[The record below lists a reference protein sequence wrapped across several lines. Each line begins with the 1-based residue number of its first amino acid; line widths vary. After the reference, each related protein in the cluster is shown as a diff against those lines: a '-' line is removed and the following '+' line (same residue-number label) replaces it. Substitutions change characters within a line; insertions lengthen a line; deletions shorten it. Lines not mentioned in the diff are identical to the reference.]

1 VIFELN
7 STVFGEGLDSN
18 IWNTAFYTRK
28 KKILVQKGEK
38 NKTQIGVWF
47 FLVRPKKIRL

>member
-7 STVFGEGLDSN
+7 LTVFGEGLDSN

-28 KKILVQKGEK
+28 KKILVPKEK
-38 NKTQIGVWF
+38 KPG
-47 FLVRPKKIRL
+47 KHK